1 MDEFLGGVE
10 VRAFRGGVLSPGM
23 VDSVIASDG
32 PSLASLLLGV
42 TLAGTLSC
50 TLGGLNNLLA

>member
-1 MDEFLGGVE
+1 ME

-23 VDSVIASDG
+23 ADSVIASDG
-32 PSLASLLLGV
+32 PSLASLLPGV
-42 TLAGTLSC
+42 TLVGTLSC